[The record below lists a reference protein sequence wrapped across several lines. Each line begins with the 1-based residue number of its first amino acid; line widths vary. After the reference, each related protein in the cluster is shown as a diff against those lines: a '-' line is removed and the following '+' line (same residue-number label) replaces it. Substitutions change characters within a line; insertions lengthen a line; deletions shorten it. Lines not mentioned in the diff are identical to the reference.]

1 MLLMLLLL
9 IAQQPAALRG
19 LFACQVQAIKV
30 LLKELEETAKEV
42 TINEV
47 SF

>member
-1 MLLMLLLL
+1 MLLLLL

-19 LFACQVQAIKV
+19 LFACQVQAINV
-30 LLKELEETAKEV
+30 LFKELEETAKEV
-42 TINEV
+42 AINEV